1 MRKILEREIE
11 PYLFSIKNELRLFA
25 DNFHKEVGDY
35 KGMLNEITGFKQMV
49 TENKKLFLSF
59 QEDFQNKLLE
69 MNDKNAA
76 QQVMIENSK
85 NLFNVFQQ

>member
-1 MRKILEREIE
+1 
-11 PYLFSIKNELRLFA
+11 LFA